1 MEEKPEKGFLYW
13 FTNVFWYHYGKIAIV
28 VLAVVIIAVWL
39 TVDALHKEEYDL
51 NMVVAANG
59 PVSDAGAEE
68 LRAALSKVIG
78 DVNGDGKSL
87 INIQTIDLSDPE
99 NLEGNQYRL
108 LLYLSLPEFT
118 LFILDEDRSTLFC
131 SKEETFQALENYG
144 VETEDPTGLRVYVGD
159 RPLLKNLGG
168 FSYYASLADWTV
180 SGKGDPAMTKAAV
193 KALNAILGTGS

>member
-13 FTNVFWYHYGKIAIV
+13 FTNVFWYHYGKIAII

-51 NMVVAANG
+51 NIVVAANG

-131 SKEETFQALENYG
+131 SKEETFQSLENYG

>member
-68 LRAALSKVIG
+68 LRSALSKVIG

-118 LFILDEDRSTLFC
+118 LFVLDEDRSTLFC
-131 SKEETFQALENYG
+131 SKEETFQPLENYG

-159 RPLLKNLGG
+159 KPLLKNLGG

-180 SGKGDPAMTKAAV
+180 SGKGDPAMTRAAV